1 MIALVTG
8 GTRSGKSAFAEKYA
22 AYLGSSGIYIATS
35 HAYDKEMEQRIQ
47 LHRNRRRDSEFSW
60 TTVEEPYE
68 LAATLL
74 RLGAEAAVQAG
85 NKVILVDCL
94 TIWLTN
100 WLLLAEKE
108 AEVSK
113 VSSQID
119 ALVNAVAD
127 FSGHLLL
134 VGNEVGSG
142 IVPAYPLGREFR
154 DLAGWLNQRLAQV
167 CGQVF
172 LVTAGIPLELK
183 SLEFKLPISR

>member
-22 AYLGSSGIYIATS
+22 AYLGSSGIYIATAQ
-35 HAYDKEMEQRIQ
+35 AYDKEMAQRIQ
-47 LHRNRRRDSEFSW
+47 LHQNRRRDCGFSW
-60 TTVEEPYE
+60 TTFEEPYE
-68 LAATLL
+68 LTATLQ
-74 RLGAEAAVQAG
+74 RLGTEADIQAG
-85 NKVILVDCL
+85 KKVILVDCL

-108 AEVSK
+108 ANIDI
-113 VSSQID
+113 VSSEID
-119 ALVNAVAD
+119 ALVNASAD

-134 VGNEVGSG
+134 VSNEVGSG

-183 SLEFKLPISR
+183 SLAFKLPISR